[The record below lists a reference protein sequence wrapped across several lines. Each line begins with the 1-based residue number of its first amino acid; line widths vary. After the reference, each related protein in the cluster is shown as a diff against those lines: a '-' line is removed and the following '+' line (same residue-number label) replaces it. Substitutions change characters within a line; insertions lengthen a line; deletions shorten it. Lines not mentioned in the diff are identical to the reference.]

1 MISIN
6 KFLKNLELIYG
17 PYSYEIFYFPE
28 DNVLV
33 IQWENAKQIYDL
45 TFKRKFFNWRAYT
58 VDTRVYDKKKL

>member
-1 MISIN
+1 MLSIN

-28 DNVLV
+28 DNVFV
-33 IQWENAKQIYDL
+33 IQWENTNQIYDL

-58 VDTRVYDKKKL
+58 ADTRVYDKKKL